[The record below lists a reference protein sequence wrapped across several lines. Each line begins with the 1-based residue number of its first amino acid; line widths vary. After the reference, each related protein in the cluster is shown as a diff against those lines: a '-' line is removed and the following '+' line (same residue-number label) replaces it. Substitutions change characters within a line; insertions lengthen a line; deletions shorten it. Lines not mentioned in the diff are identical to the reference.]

1 VGRGAPGVEQDPSAG
16 DVHKLQA
23 LVDGFRTRDPR
34 PLRVLDAGCGSRGRV
49 DFGTDAHLVGIDLS
63 REQLD
68 RNTSV
73 DEKILGNIESYPL
86 PEADFDI
93 VICWNVLEHVPHP
106 ERALHNLMRSV
117 RPDGLLILRVPNV
130 TSIKGLVTKFSPQAL
145 HIWVRKR
152 VLGQKSAGEEGCGPF
167 PTFLR
172 FSIAPDSIRRF
183 AARRGFS
190 TAHLNMF
197 EGRQQRTI
205 RRKLGL
211 VGPLWMFLK
220 RLIRLVTFDRVS
232 PDLTECTL
240 VLRKRSSASRQ
251 VTGEPVAQV

>member
-1 VGRGAPGVEQDPSAG
+1 MGKGSPRVAQDPIAEDLG
-16 DVHKLQA
+16 KLQS
-23 LVDGFRTRDPR
+23 LLDGFRSRESR

-49 DFGTDAHLVGIDLS
+49 DFGPDSHLVGIDIS

-68 RNTSV
+68 RNTSI

-106 ERALHNLMRSV
+106 ERALSNLMRSV
-117 RPDGLLILRVPNV
+117 RPDGLLILRFPNV
-130 TSIKGLVTKFSPQAL
+130 RSVKGLVTKFSPQAL
-145 HIWVRKR
+145 HIWVRKE
-152 VLGQKSAGEEGCGPF
+152 VLGQKSAGEEGRGPF
-167 PTFLR
+167 PTYLR
-172 FSIAPDSIRRF
+172 SSIAPDSIRRF

-211 VGPLWMFLK
+211 VGPLWVFLRK
-220 RLIRLVTFDRVS
+220 AIRVLTFGRVS

-240 VLRKRSSASRQ
+240 VLRRRSSAF
-251 VTGEPVAQV
+251 

>member
-1 VGRGAPGVEQDPSAG
+1 MGRGAPSVEQDPISE
-16 DVHKLQA
+16 DLRRLQS
-23 LVDGFRTRDPR
+23 LLDGFRSGDPR
-34 PLRVLDAGCGSRGRV
+34 PLRILDAGCGSRGRV
-49 DFGTDAHLVGIDLS
+49 DFGPDSHLVGIDIS

-68 RNTSV
+68 RNTSI

-106 ERALHNLMRSV
+106 ERALHNLMTSV
-117 RPDGLLILRVPNV
+117 RPDGLLILRFPNV
-130 TSIKGLVTKFSPQAL
+130 RSIKGLVTKFSPQAL

-152 VLGQKSAGEEGCGPF
+152 VLGQKSAGEGGRGPF
-167 PTFLR
+167 PTYLR
-172 FSIAPDSIRRF
+172 SSIAPDSIRRF

-211 VGPLWMFLK
+211 VGPLWKFL
-220 RLIRLVTFDRVS
+220 RQLIRLVTFDRVS

-240 VLRKRSSASRQ
+240 VLRKRSASREA
-251 VTGEPVAQV
+251 TREPVAQG